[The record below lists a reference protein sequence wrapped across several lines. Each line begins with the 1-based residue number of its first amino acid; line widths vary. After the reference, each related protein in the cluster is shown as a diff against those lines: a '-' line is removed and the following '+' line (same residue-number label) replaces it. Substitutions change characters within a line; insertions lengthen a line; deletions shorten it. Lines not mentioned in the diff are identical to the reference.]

1 MSFLAELRRR
11 RVVRVALV
19 YAATAFVV
27 LQAAD
32 LLATGLAL
40 PPWVFAAITVVTVL
54 GFPLALVLAWAFQI
68 TPHGAQTG
76 AGGDAERWLSRRT
89 VAAVGVALLLVLAGG
104 WFINPVVTAR
114 LGRAA
119 ADGDR
124 TGPVIASLLPPPGE
138 TWQDGGTSFAVS
150 PDGSKVAVVGFEG
163 SGLRLSVRSLDRYTT
178 TVLPT
183 TLGAFLPFWSP
194 DGRAL
199 GFFAEGELRVVELA
213 TGQVRTLCPAPSPR
227 GGSWGADGVILYTS
241 DPAGGLHRTSATG
254 GPCEPVTFRD
264 SEPSRP
270 EPTAA
275 RRDPRTGRPYFLG
288 DGRHFVLAAGFAS
301 WLGRIGD
308 ESLVLLERRED
319 ANRSVVAA
327 PDHLLF
333 RTADG
338 ALYAQRIDVR
348 RRRMSGTPRR
358 LLDDVISPQGYT
370 AVSTSAN
377 GVMVVQGPGSTS
389 FRMLQWTDRS
399 GQVLDSLVVP
409 QPFWVARPSTR
420 GDRVALGGWQ
430 FGLHDRTR
438 GVTTVH
444 RRAVR
449 NPLGAP
455 VWAPGDTLLAFRGG
469 DDDSLAVQVL
479 DPRTG
484 ATRALGLPAELRYA
498 RPLDWSRDGRL
509 LALALRPP
517 GDRTTVEAW
526 AYDVVTG
533 EGRRLFEDP
542 GNVTQIR
549 FSPDGRW
556 LAWHSVARGYG
567 DVYVRPLHGEGAP
580 LRISPDGGAEPRWSA
595 DGRELYF
602 WRPGTTALMVVTV
615 RPDVSPAF
623 SAPRLFRVLPSPAL
637 SDYEPTAD
645 GGLALFVVGG
655 EQPGYTLILDWM
667 KLLEREERPR

>member
-1 MSFLAELRRR
+1 VSFLDELRRR

-32 LLATGLAL
+32 LLAAGLAL
-40 PPWVFAAITVVTVL
+40 PSWIFAAITVVTIL
-54 GFPLALVLAWAFQI
+54 GFPFALVLAWAFQI
-68 TPHGAQTG
+68 TPHGVQRTAV
-76 AGGDAERWLSRRT
+76 GGDAEGWLSRRT
-89 VAAVGVALLLVLAGG
+89 LAAVGVALVIVLAGG

-114 LGRAA
+114 LARTA
-119 ADGDR
+119 ADNGR

-138 TWQDGGTSFAVS
+138 TWMYGGTSFAVS
-150 PDGSKVAVVGFEG
+150 PDGRTVAVVGFAG
-163 SGLRLSVRSLDRYTT
+163 DGLRLSLRELDRYATT
-178 TVLPT
+178 ALPAT
-183 TLGAFLPFWSP
+183 PGASLPFWSP

-199 GFFAEGELRVVELA
+199 GFFADGELRVVELA
-213 TGQVRTLCPAPSPR
+213 TGQVRALCPAPNPR
-227 GGSWGADGVILYTS
+227 GGSWGADDVILYTS
-241 DPAGGLHRTSATG
+241 QTGLHRTTATG
-254 GPCEPVTFRD
+254 GTCQPFAFRD
-264 SEPSRP
+264 AEPSRP
-270 EPTAA
+270 EPTPA
-275 RRDPRTGRPYFLG
+275 RLDPRTGRPWFLG
-288 DGRHFVLAAGFAS
+288 DGRHFVLAAGMAS
-301 WLGRIGD
+301 WLGRIG
-308 ESLVLLERRED
+308 EASLVLLERREES
-319 ANRSVVAA
+319 NRSVVAA
-327 PDHLLF
+327 PDYLLF

-348 RRRMSGTPRR
+348 RRRMNGRPRR
-358 LLDDVISPQGYT
+358 LLDEVISPMGHT

-399 GQVLDSLVVP
+399 GQVLDSLVMP
-409 QPFWVARPSTR
+409 PAFWVARPSTR

-430 FGLHDRTR
+430 LGLHDRAR

-444 RRAVR
+444 RRAAR
-449 NPLGAP
+449 NPLGAL

-469 DDDSLAVQVL
+469 DDDSLGIQLL

-484 ATRALGLPAELRYA
+484 ATRALGLPAEFHQA

-509 LALALRPP
+509 LALALAPP
-517 GDRTTVEAW
+517 GDRARPEAW
-526 AYDVVTG
+526 VYDLVTG
-533 EGRRLFEDP
+533 KARRLFEDP
-542 GNVTQIR
+542 GDVTQIR

-556 LAWHSVARGYG
+556 VAWHSVARGYG

-580 LRISPDGGAEPRWSA
+580 VRISPDGGAEPRWSV

-615 RPDVSPAF
+615 RPDASPAF
-623 SAPRLFRVLPSPAL
+623 SAPRLFRALPSAWL